1 MSKQHYKN
9 ITKYTRISQ
18 KHLKANY
25 YDGHKLQK
33 EKPYITQLK
42 LRSSW
47 LQQKPEGSYTRIQQ
61 NKTNFKT
68 QKMSIKWAKRYKY
81 FFS

>member
-9 ITKYTRISQ
+9 ITKYIRISQ

-25 YDGHKLQK
+25 CDRHMLQK

-47 LQQKPEGSYTRIQQ
+47 LQQKPEGSYARIQQ
-61 NKTNFKT
+61 NNQNQFQNTKD
-68 QKMSIKWAKRYKY
+68 IKWAKRYKY

>member
-1 MSKQHYKN
+1 M
-9 ITKYTRISQ
+9 
-18 KHLKANY
+18 
-25 YDGHKLQK
+25 LQK

-47 LQQKPEGSYTRIQQ
+47 LQQKPEWSYARIQQ
-61 NKTNFKT
+61 NNQNQFQNTKD
-68 QKMSIKWAKRYKY
+68 IKWAKRYKY

>member
-1 MSKQHYKN
+1 M
-9 ITKYTRISQ
+9 
-18 KHLKANY
+18 
-25 YDGHKLQK
+25 LQK

-47 LQQKPEGSYTRIQQ
+47 LQQKPEGSYARIQQ
-61 NKTNFKT
+61 NNQNQFQNTKD
-68 QKMSIKWAKRYKY
+68 IKWAKRYKY